1 MSLLQTTLTRRQKM
15 DVPYQRY
22 LTCSVMCESSMFKI
36 VYMETAGNKKRMQLI
51 PVYLPLML

>member
-1 MSLLQTTLTRRQKM
+1 M

-36 VYMETAGNKKRMQLI
+36 VYMETAGNKKSMDLI
-51 PVYLPLML
+51 PVYMPLML

>member
-1 MSLLQTTLTRRQKM
+1 MSLLQATQTRRQKM

-22 LTCSVMCESSMFKI
+22 LTCSVMCESSMFKT
-36 VYMETAGNKKRMQLI
+36 VYMETVGNKKRTKLI